1 MRQLAAVILMMV
13 GAATAAPAAVT
24 VERFAPQGEV
34 KQVRQA
40 TAVFSAPMVP
50 FGDLRDVAAP
60 FAVECAVPGTAR
72 WVDVRTWAYDFE
84 RDLPAGTRCT
94 FALRADLKSR
104 AGAAVTPAR
113 FAFSTGGPAITAAVP
128 GDGSDRIDAQQV
140 FVLQLDGEATPDS
153 ILARAG
159 FEVAGLSERV
169 GVRLL
174 DGPEREAVVAGLPY
188 WMKPTPPFV
197 LLAARQTFP
206 DAAAVRLVWGAGIAS
221 PSGIATAADQVLSYQ
236 TRPRFTAEVTC
247 ERENAKAD
255 CTPLTPIAL
264 RFSAPVAWETA
275 RQVRLVGDEGTS
287 RDPIAADTPS
297 DFVSAVEFA
306 PPFPASTTLR
316 LALPSDLRDD
326 AGRALADTPTTV
338 QTAPYPPL
346 ARFAARFGLLEAEA
360 DPALPVTIRN
370 LEPDLRGQEVR
381 ATRERPDGWAA
392 TVRDLYARLGG
403 SVARVER
410 AEDVLPWLHRLAAAR
425 RDRSM
430 FADLPA
436 GTASRSFTLP
446 QPDGPETMQVVGIPF
461 DRPGLYLV
469 ELSSPRL
476 GAALLGEDKPLFVP
490 GGALVTNLAVHFKWA
505 RENALAW
512 VTTLDAAAPVAG
524 ARVAV
529 QDCSGA
535 VLASGVTDAQG
546 LARFTGLP
554 APGAAKYCPDGDRY
568 KDFTG
573 IDYRDH
579 YSAAALTGLD
589 GGLLVTAETSGDLGF
604 VHSSWGRGLEAWRF
618 NLPAERDDAPVLAHT
633 ILDRALFRAGDTVHM
648 KHVLRAQTLAGF
660 AAVEGEA
667 RPVKAIVRHLGSSE
681 TYDLPLSWDGDGL
694 ATQDW
699 PIPPGAKLGQYEI
712 AMANAAGREVTAGSF
727 RVEQFRV
734 PLMKATVQLPAEPLV
749 AAPSAPVDLAVRYL
763 AGGAAGELPVV
774 LRAQVRE
781 RAAPRNAAFESFTF
795 ANGAVREGVVRQRQS
810 EEQASDS
817 AESTAVLST
826 QTLTLDAAGTARA
839 EIGGLPAV
847 QTPRELVAEIEYRDP
862 NGEVQTAAATT
873 PLWPAALLPG
883 IAAEHWA
890 GQRDGLDAKVAVL
903 DTRGRP
909 VADVAV
915 EVDAFRHRYYS
926 HRKRLVGGF
935 YGYEHVEETTPL
947 GRVCA
952 GATDAQG
959 LFACRAAAPA
969 DGEIILQVRVRDDA
983 GRGAAAHSSVYVD
996 GDDPGGFAVDA
1007 ADRMDVLPEKR
1018 EYAPGETAR
1027 LQVRMPFQRATAL
1040 VTVER
1045 EGIAEARV
1053 LQIGGGEPRVEV
1065 PVLGPYAPN
1074 TFISVLAV
1082 RGRVADTQPT
1092 AMVDLGKPA
1101 FKLGLAEIR
1110 VGWRAHALSV
1120 DVQADRPTYRVRDTA
1135 VVRVAV
1141 RDGDGAP
1148 PPPGSEVALVAVDE
1162 GLLEL
1167 APNPSWDLLEAMMGR
1182 RGYDVR
1188 TATAQLEVIGKRHYG
1203 RKALPAGGGGGRQ
1216 ATRELFDT
1224 LLLWSGRVPL
1234 DAQGHATVEVP
1245 LNDSLTAFRIVAV
1258 ATAGLGRFGSG
1269 ATEIRTTQELMLL
1282 SGLPPLVRHGD
1293 RFPAQFTLRN
1303 TTDRPLEVQVSLT
1316 VESPAT
1322 DAAPGSLEGAAPSA
1336 PVASGGAAS
1345 IQQAPTGRRPPG
1357 ETPPQQV
1364 LAPQALTLA
1373 PGESRVVEWPVI
1385 VPADGDQLRYTVQ
1398 AVAGGVADRLAVTQQ
1413 VREAVPVRTLQATL
1427 LRADQPL
1434 RIPVA
1439 RPADAFP
1446 SRGGLVVAAAASLAG
1461 TAGGVADY
1469 LRRYP
1474 YTCLEQQTSI
1484 RVGLDDQAGWTTL
1497 AAALPSYLDGDGLLK
1512 FFPTL
1517 SHGSEVLTAY
1527 VVSITAAAGWEI
1539 PAATRDRLIAGLR
1552 GFVEGSIRRES
1563 PLGAPD
1569 LTLRKLAA
1577 LDALTRLGAGDPAML
1592 GSISVEPNLW
1602 PTSAVLDWWSILQR
1616 LPTLPDRAA
1625 RLAAVEQ
1632 IVRAR
1637 LNLQGTTM
1645 GFSDEAGDGLWWL
1658 MASADQNA
1666 VRLLLHTVEFGLW
1679 KDDAARLLHG
1689 ALGRQR
1695 RGHWDTTLANA
1706 WGVLALRRFAAAFE
1720 ATPVSGVTALRL
1732 GTASEEL
1739 AWAPTPGGPARFA
1752 WPAAPATLTVEQR
1765 GAGAPWI
1772 TVTSRAAI
1780 PLGAPLSSGYR
1791 ISKTVTP
1798 LDPHQVGRLSR
1809 GDRLRVR
1816 VDVEAQSDM
1825 TWVVLDDP
1833 IPPGASHLGTGLA
1846 RDSQLANGGSSD
1858 VAAPDFVE
1866 RRFDAYRGYFQ
1877 FLPKGRTSVEYDVRL
1892 NQSGRFDLPPT
1903 RAEALYAPEMF
1914 GESPNKAVEVAP

>member
-1 MRQLAAVILMMV
+1 VDNGGMRQLAAVILWVV
-13 GAATAAPAAVT
+13 GAAAAVPAAVT

-60 FAVECAVPGTAR
+60 FAVACAVPGTAR
-72 WVDVRTWAYDFE
+72 WVDARTWAYDFE

-113 FAFSTGGPAITAAVP
+113 FAFSTGGPAVTAAVP

-140 FVLQLDGEATPDS
+140 FVLQLDGEATPES
-153 ILARAG
+153 MLARAG

-169 GVRLL
+169 GVRLI

-206 DAAAVRLVWGAGIAS
+206 DAATVRLMWGAGITS

-264 RFSAPVAWETA
+264 RFSAPVASETA
-275 RQVRLVGDEGTS
+275 RQVRLVGDDGTS

-316 LALPSDLRDD
+316 LVLPADLRDD
-326 AGRALADTPTTV
+326 AGRALADTPPATV

-346 ARFAARFGLLEAEA
+346 AKFAARFGLLEAEA

-370 LEPDLRGQEVR
+370 LEPEVRGQEVR
-381 ATRERPDGWAA
+381 ATRERPAGWAA
-392 TVRDLYARLGG
+392 TVRDLYARLDG

-490 GGALVTNLAVHFKWA
+490 AGALVTNLAVHFKWA

-524 ARVAV
+524 ARIAV

-554 APGAAKYCPDGDRY
+554 APGAAKYCPAGDRY

-618 NLPAERDDAPVLAHT
+618 NLPAERSDAPVLAHT

-660 AAVEGEA
+660 GAVEGAA

-681 TYDLPLSWDGDGL
+681 TYDLPLSWDSGGL

-749 AAPSAPVDLAVRYL
+749 AAATAPVDLAVSYL

-781 RAAPRNAAFESFTF
+781 RPVPRNAAFESFTF
-795 ANGAVREGVVRQRQS
+795 ANGGVREGVVRERQS
-810 EEQASDS
+810 EEHASDGP
-817 AESTAVLST
+817 ESTAVLST

-839 EIGGLPAV
+839 EISGLPAV

-862 NGEVQTAAATT
+862 NGEVQTTAATT

-883 IAAEHWA
+883 IAAEHWT

-909 VADVAV
+909 VAGAPV

-969 DGEIILQVRVRDDA
+969 DGEIILQVRLRDDA
-983 GRGAAAHSSVYVD
+983 GRVAAAHTSVYVD
-996 GDDPGGFAVDA
+996 SDDPGGFAVAA

-1101 FKLGLAEIR
+1101 FKLGIAEIR
-1110 VGWRAHALSV
+1110 VGWRAHTLSV

-1141 RDGDGAP
+1141 RDGDGAA
-1148 PPPGSEVALVAVDE
+1148 PPPGSELALAAVDE

-1167 APNPSWDLLEAMMGR
+1167 APNPSWNLLEAMMGR

-1234 DAQGHATVEVP
+1234 DAQGHATIEVP
-1245 LNDSLTAFRIVAV
+1245 LNDSLTSFRIVAV
-1258 ATAGLGRFGSG
+1258 ATGGLGRFGSG

-1303 TTDRPLEVQVSLT
+1303 TTDRPLDVQVSLT
-1316 VESPAT
+1316 VQSPAT
-1322 DAAPGSLEGAAPSA
+1322 DAARGSLEGL
-1336 PVASGGAAS
+1336 
-1345 IQQAPTGRRPPG
+1345 PT
-1357 ETPPQQV
+1357 T
-1364 LAPQALTLA
+1364 APQALTLA
-1373 PGESRVVEWPVI
+1373 PGAARVVEWPVV
-1385 VPADGDQLRYTVQ
+1385 VPADGDQLRYTV
-1398 AVAGGVADRLAVTQQ
+1398 AAVASGVAGGAVDRLAVTQQ

-1434 RIPVA
+1434 RMPVA
-1439 RPADAFP
+1439 RPADALP
-1446 SRGGLVVAAAASLAG
+1446 TRGGLVVAAAASLAG

-1474 YTCLEQQTSI
+1474 YSCLEQQTSI
-1484 RVGLDDQAGWTTL
+1484 SVGLDDQARWATL

-1517 SHGSEVLTAY
+1517 SQGSEVLTAY
-1527 VVSITAAAGWEI
+1527 VVSVTAAAGWEI

-1552 GFVEGSIRRES
+1552 AFVDGSIRRDS
-1563 PLGAPD
+1563 LLRAPD

-1577 LDALTRLGAGDPAML
+1577 LEALARVGAGDPAML
-1592 GSISVEPNLW
+1592 AGISVEPNLW

-1616 LPTLPDRAA
+1616 LPTLPEREA

-1666 VRLLLHTVEFGLW
+1666 VRVLLHTVEFGLW
-1679 KDDAARLLHG
+1679 KDDAARLLRG

-1706 WGVLALRRFAAAFE
+1706 WGALALRRFATAFE

-1732 GTASEEL
+1732 GAASEEF

-1780 PLGAPLSSGYR
+1780 PLSAPLSSGYR

-1798 LDPHQVGRLSR
+1798 LEARQAGRLSR

-1816 VDVEAQSDM
+1816 LDVEAQSDM

-1833 IPPGASHLGTGLA
+1833 IPAGASHLGTGLA
-1846 RDSQLANGGSSD
+1846 RDSQLASGGSTD
-1858 VAAPDFVE
+1858 LTTPDFVE

-1914 GESPNKAVEVAP
+1914 GESPNQAVEVAP